1 MNKPLISVIIP
12 VYNVEKYL
20 NRCVNSVINQTYK
33 NLEII
38 LVDDGSLDNS
48 GKMCDEL
55 VSYDNRIKVIH
66 QANKGLSGARNT
78 GLACSHGDFIA
89 FVDSDDWIKNDYYE
103 YCLNLIKEND
113 ADIVQINF
121 ENTNGETIEHGLI
134 PEIKVLDGKKIL
146 QYYLYSTTIK
156 SGGYSVCRC
165 VFKKKLLENLI
176 FREGKINEDIDFKY
190 KAFAIANKLVVSNQI
205 KYFYFQDS
213 TSISRGGLK
222 RKDFDLRDA
231 AEELWQLAK
240 DEDYGSIRFLAKVKK
255 ARSAFSFLC
264 KIAYYGIDDSTID
277 EKQIIK
283 ELTAEHRKNLRIL
296 LKAPLPVSR
305 KILAIGFFINFKLTY
320 ALILIY
326 KQLTLF
332 WGSK

>member
-66 QANKGLSGARNT
+66 QANKGQSGARNT
-78 GLACSHGDFIA
+78 GLACCHGDFIT
-89 FVDSDDWIKNDYYE
+89 FVDSDDWIKNDYYDF
-103 YCLNLIKEND
+103 CLKLIEENN
-113 ADIVQINF
+113 ADVAQIEFSNS
-121 ENTNGETIEHGLI
+121 NGEIVEKYLK
-134 PEIKVLDGKKIL
+134 PEISIFEGKEIL
-146 QYYLYSTTIK
+146 QYYLYSATVKT
-156 SGGYSVCRC
+156 GGYSVCRC
-165 VFKKKLLENLI
+165 LFKKCLFYGIL
-176 FREGKINEDIDFKY
+176 FRDGKINEDIDFKY
-190 KAFAIANKLVVSNQI
+190 KVLSKANKLVVSNQV

-213 TSISRGGLK
+213 TSTTRGGLK

-231 AEELWQLAK
+231 AEELWKLAK
-240 DEDYGSIRFLAKVKK
+240 DEDYSDIRFLAKVKK

-277 EKQIIK
+277 ENQIVK
-283 ELTAEHRKNLRIL
+283 ELIVEHRKNLKIL
-296 LKAPLPVSR
+296 LKAPLHFSR
-305 KILAIGFFINFKLTY
+305 KVLSVLFVINYYLAKIIIVLAKKLK
-320 ALILIY
+320 LI
-326 KQLTLF
+326 
-332 WGSK
+332 